1 MKKKIIWNIWIYARV
16 NIFFFKKVNKY
27 IVICGLNVCTE
38 NGKKK
43 LYINSNINNKRIC
56 VRMDG
61 VW

>member
-1 MKKKIIWNIWIYARV
+1 MKKKLFG
-16 NIFFFKKVNKY
+16 IFGFMLGLIFKKKKVNKY